1 MVNVLLVFGFFV
13 GGGGFGLFPSLKTAS
28 NRTNLLS
35 DDPSMPLF
43 QRFFPLIS
51 ILELLY
57 IL

>member
-1 MVNVLLVFGFFV
+1 MVNVLLVFGGFC
-13 GGGGFGLFPSLKTAS
+13 GGFFGLFPSLKTAL

-35 DDPSMPLF
+35 DDLSMPLF